1 MGFLAPLSLE
11 AQRFLVPLEVR
22 LFLAPLLLE
31 AQRFLVP
38 LEVRLFLAPLSL
50 EAQRFL
56 APLEVQLVLA
66 QLPLEAQPSLEA
78 QRFLAPLSLEVQQFL
93 APLEVRLFLA
103 QLSLEAQRFLAPLEV
118 QLFLDQLSLE
128 AQPPLEAQRF
138 LDPLSLEAQRFLA
151 PLEVRLFLAQL
162 WLQQQVLEVLVVTMT
177 HGLRRATSATKSF
190 PKSCWTTLLRRLH
203 VKLLEPTPTWQL
215 QKLRQSRMSSTICGQ
230 PSEMRKPT
238 PGSVS
243 TIVALKQVLATTLL
257 MELSLSQMDQ
267 VLLSRL
273 VLSRTKMLNGKV
285 MTISRTASLLPSLTR
300 DKSRTVSKLIKL

>member
-31 AQRFLVP
+31 AQRFLAQ
-38 LEVRLFLAPLSL
+38 LEVRLFLAPLLL

-78 QRFLAPLSLEVQQFL
+78 QRFLAPLSLE
-93 APLEVRLFLA
+93 
-103 QLSLEAQRFLAPLEV
+103 
-118 QLFLDQLSLE
+118 
-128 AQPPLEAQRF
+128 
-138 LDPLSLEAQRFLA
+138 AQRFLA
-151 PLEVRLFLAQL
+151 PLEVRLFLAQQSLEAQRFLAPLEVHLFLAQLSLEAQL

-177 HGLRRATSATKSF
+177 HGLRRTTSATKSF

>member
-31 AQRFLVP
+31 AQRFLAQ
-38 LEVRLFLAPLSL
+38 LEVRLFLAQLSL

-78 QRFLAPLSLEVQQFL
+78 QRFLAPLSLEAQRFL

-103 QLSLEAQRFLAPLEV
+103 QLSLEAQ
-118 QLFLDQLSLE
+118 
-128 AQPPLEAQRF
+128 
-138 LDPLSLEAQRFLA
+138 
-151 PLEVRLFLAQL
+151 L
-162 WLQQQVLEVLVVTMT
+162 WLQQQLLEVLVVTMT

-238 PGSVS
+238 PGSV
-243 TIVALKQVLATTLL
+243 
-257 MELSLSQMDQ
+257 
-267 VLLSRL
+267 
-273 VLSRTKMLNGKV
+273 
-285 MTISRTASLLPSLTR
+285 
-300 DKSRTVSKLIKL
+300 

>member
-78 QRFLAPLSLEVQQFL
+78 QRFLAPLSLEAQRFL

-103 QLSLEAQRFLAPLEV
+103 QLSLEAQ
-118 QLFLDQLSLE
+118 
-128 AQPPLEAQRF
+128 
-138 LDPLSLEAQRFLA
+138 
-151 PLEVRLFLAQL
+151 L
-162 WLQQQVLEVLVVTMT
+162 WLQQQLLEVLVVTMT

-190 PKSCWTTLLRRLH
+190 PMSRWTTLLRRLH

-273 VLSRTKMLNGKV
+273 VLSRMKMLNGKV
-285 MTISRTASLLPSLTR
+285 MTISRTASLLPALTR

>member
-1 MGFLAPLSLE
+1 MG
-11 AQRFLVPLEVR
+11 
-22 LFLAPLLLE
+22 
-31 AQRFLVP
+31 
-38 LEVRLFLAPLSL
+38 
-50 EAQRFL
+50 AQRFL
-56 APLEVQLVLA
+56 APLEVQMFLA
-66 QLPLEAQPSLEA
+66 QLSLEAQPSLEA
-78 QRFLAPLSLEVQQFL
+78 QRFLAPLSLEAQRFL

-103 QLSLEAQRFLAPLEV
+103 QLSLE
-118 QLFLDQLSLE
+118 
-128 AQPPLEAQRF
+128 
-138 LDPLSLEAQRFLA
+138 
-151 PLEVRLFLAQL
+151 AQL

>member
-1 MGFLAPLSLE
+1 MGDQLS
-11 AQRFLVPLEVR
+11 
-22 LFLAPLLLE
+22 
-31 AQRFLVP
+31 
-38 LEVRLFLAPLSL
+38 
-50 EAQRFL
+50 
-56 APLEVQLVLA
+56 
-66 QLPLEAQPSLEA
+66 LEAQPSLEA
-78 QRFLAPLSLEVQQFL
+78 QRFLAPLSLEAQRFLAPLKVRLFLAPLSLEAQQFL
-93 APLEVRLFLA
+93 APLEAQLSLEAQRFLARLEVRLFLAQPSLEVRLFLAQQSLEAQRFLAPLEA
-103 QLSLEAQRFLAPLEV
+103 QLSLEAQRFLAPLE
-118 QLFLDQLSLE
+118 
-128 AQPPLEAQRF
+128 
-138 LDPLSLEAQRFLA
+138 
-151 PLEVRLFLAQL
+151 AQL
-162 WLQQQVLEVLVVTMT
+162 WLQQQLLEVLVVTMT

-215 QKLRQSRMSSTICGQ
+215 QKLRQSRVSSTICGQ